1 MNITLFACIALLLFA
16 MNGCRL
22 GIYRMVAALASFFL
36 ASLLAKPFSP
46 VFVWL
51 LLRSSLL
58 PLALVPLSGLLLA
71 GLFLFL
77 LFDFCA
83 GHVLRK
89 REAARKQSERPPVAR
104 WERIGGAVLGT
115 AWGAFLVVFVLIGVH
130 LIGNV
135 EEVMAPP
142 PAPPVPAQRQEVAA
156 VSPVQALSAE
166 APVQTP
172 PVQTP
177 RVQTPRVQT
186 PPAQTPPVQ
195 KAQTPAK
202 APFVALKNQIE
213 KSVLGGLVQIT
224 DPVGEPVKEIFRDL
238 KTVSSD
244 HDLYEAFTHHP
255 AIERFTKDPRMLAL
269 SQDKHIQAQLQNR
282 QYFELLNNPKIAA
295 LLTDDA
301 FVKEISGI
309 DIGKVLEEVIGK
321 APNP

>member
-142 PAPPVPAQRQEVAA
+142 PAPPVPAQRQEVAV

-166 APVQTP
+166 APVQISP
-172 PVQTP
+172 
-177 RVQTPRVQT
+177 VQT
-186 PPAQTPPVQ
+186 PPAQTPLAQTPPAQ
-195 KAQTPAK
+195 KAQTPAE

-213 KSVLGGLVQIT
+213 KSVLGGLVQKT

-238 KTVSSD
+238 KTVSSN

-321 APNP
+321 SSNP